1 MGSRF
6 HFHGFSKTCNKHA
19 IICDIPQITQIH
31 YMLCHI

>member
-6 HFHGFSKTCNKHA
+6 HFHGFSKTCNKRA
-19 IICDIPQITQIH
+19 IIFGIPQITQIH

>member
-6 HFHGFSKTCNKHA
+6 HFHGFSKTCNKRA
-19 IICDIPQITQIH
+19 IIFGISQITQIH